1 MWNDVLCADRGWVG
15 LRVGPETTAPLPADR
30 DGQCT
35 IGGRDGASGGCRTPS
50 ARGASV
56 RGGQGEVQ
64 VVVPVAPADPLT
76 LAMKPTDTE
85 AFGAGFAV

>member
-1 MWNDVLCADRGWVG
+1 MIHWYGV
-15 LRVGPETTAPLPADR
+15 RVPGCTPVPETTKPLPADR

-35 IGGRDGASGGCRTPS
+35 IGGRDGASGGCRAPS
-50 ARGASV
+50 ARGAPV

-76 LAMKPTDTE
+76 LAMKPTETE